1 MKPTHKITIKSRKHS
16 KTYYLVKK
24 PNKYDKEK
32 CLIAF
37 KTSFGLRRSE
47 VIELITEKCNLKPY
61 EKTI

>member
-1 MKPTHKITIKSRKHS
+1 MMPTFKIILSTFQHS
-16 KTYYLVKK
+16 KTYYVIKK
-24 PNKYDKEK
+24 PNRNDKEK